1 MKPLKSLLLLCVLAT
16 LSGIAYVLITPGTPR
31 DLHLS
36 DGRAAP
42 IKDTVDE
49 VGIFLTINNMDAPD
63 RLIAAYS
70 SAGAAQL
77 EGAQLDGANLP
88 LAIPAQSTP
97 EFSSDGVY
105 LRLTGVMD
113 LTNGRLIPVT
123 LEFEHA
129 GERSIQARLFAPKLQ
144 ALAAAF
150 DPFGG
155 DGICK
160 VGEGEPAPR
169 IALSTSDDSDGTIIT
184 VETNEFEFT
193 PELADGLHI
202 PGTGHG
208 HLYLNGMK
216 LQRMNSAT
224 ARINALPA
232 GDHEVSVTL
241 NTNDH
246 RAYVVGETPVTAR
259 AVITVP

>member
-1 MKPLKSLLLLCVLAT
+1 MKPIKSLLMLGLLAGLAVL
-16 LSGIAYVLITPGTPR
+16 AYVLITPDAPR
-31 DLHLS
+31 NLHVS

-42 IKDTVDE
+42 VKGTADE

-63 RLIAAYS
+63 RLIAAHS
-70 SAGAAQL
+70 SAGRAR
-77 EGAQLDGANLP
+77 LDGANLP
-88 LAIPAQSTP
+88 LAIPAQSAP

-105 LRLTGVMD
+105 LRLTGLTD

-123 LEFEHA
+123 LVFEHA
-129 GERSIQARLFAPKLQ
+129 GEHSVQARLFAPKLQ

-155 DGICK
+155 DAICK

-169 IALSTSDDSDGTIIT
+169 IALTTAADGGNWVVS
-184 VETNEFEFT
+184 VETDEFEFT
-193 PELADGLHI
+193 PELVDGLHI

-232 GDHEVSVTL
+232 GDHVVSVTL

-246 RAYVVGETPVTAR
+246 RAYVVGETPVTAS
-259 AVITVP
+259 ASIFVP